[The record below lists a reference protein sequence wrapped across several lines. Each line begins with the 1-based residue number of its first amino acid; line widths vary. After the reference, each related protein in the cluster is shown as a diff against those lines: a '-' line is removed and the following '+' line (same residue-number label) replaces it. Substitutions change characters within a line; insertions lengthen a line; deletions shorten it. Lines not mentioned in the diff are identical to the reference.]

1 MTRTILNESPRAARA
16 SGCAARRREIPRC
29 KIGGALICGFVA
41 LGVSISTLAVDTRD
55 YNAYIKL
62 KANTTL
68 EYEVSGWPTADKWD
82 PEGEMSDSG
91 YYLIPSGKTLTTKTD
106 NNNSHPPGG
115 TWPMAELAIGGT
127 FTITASGGRARA
139 AVTPR
144 LALLPGGTIT
154 LSSAYSTLNGDTLD
168 IRGTA
173 ANPSLIN
180 SSLSY
185 TNDNTRY
192 YSQLNIAFTG
202 DSDAVVKFT
211 RTSPR
216 GDNFQRAIRVEG
228 GFADFLGT
236 VIVDGA
242 HTWLR
247 PETTATTFD
256 VGGTLWVTNGAGV
269 YVATVSPTFGSLV
282 LASDTTLQIA
292 SGRAVTVANAF
303 KIAEGATILFADASS
318 LKNDYRTGAD
328 HSPTGI
334 TFISVCGAANA
345 AAVDRTAL
353 FNAVKAGSEQY
364 LYEGAIPR
372 LKLAESVREDGG
384 VDFKLSHEPFVAQ
397 TTNCAAAHDPYT
409 KGDYNYLSDGQ
420 EVSSEYDYVTL
431 KDKAV
436 YFSGATSYKFPGK
449 SWTIV
454 GGASPIGFYGGNSLD
469 VDDLRLLNG
478 AWLRPMSKD
487 INAYLKGAAT
497 LYGTV
502 NFRVFGSNTF
512 WVPANLSGVGDIIV
526 TLDVDKIIYTSCAN
540 YRGRLELSGDNSAWT
555 GRVMVG
561 CGRSATAKEGLTNL
575 TLRVTSATSLGG
587 AREAFTFDAVKIADT
602 CTLAITDTATFDAAN
617 RGWCLMDGSTVSIS
631 SGKVVT
637 MNETVTFGGASQ
649 KTSEGTL
656 ILGGAAKFYDS
667 ENDAATDTPNG
678 ASFRIA
684 AGALGVTSAEALAG
698 VDLTFA
704 AGTKL
709 LAFPESEGL
718 TLSAAPTFEGGTL
731 PVELQIE
738 DDYVGGA
745 ANILTLPSSVP
756 FDASTL
762 SVTGKKGYRV
772 GPVTART
779 EGDTTTYGVAVSK
792 IGFVIIMQ

>member
-1 MTRTILNESPRAARA
+1 MTREV
-16 SGCAARRREIPRC
+16 
-29 KIGGALICGFVA
+29 LIYGFVA
-41 LGVSISTLAVDTRD
+41 LGLAFSSLAVDTRD

-91 YYLIPSGKTLTTKTD
+91 YYLIPSGKTLTTKTK
-106 NNNSHPPGG
+106 NTSSCPPGG
-115 TWPMAELAIGGT
+115 TWPMAELAIEGT
-127 FTITASGGRARA
+127 FTITANGTRDKA

-144 LALLPGGTIT
+144 LALLPGGKIVLNT
-154 LSSAYSTLNGDTLD
+154 AYSTLNGDTLD

-173 ANPSLIN
+173 ANPSIVN
-180 SSLSY
+180 SAITLGD
-185 TNDNTRY
+185 DNTKY
-192 YSQLNIAFTG
+192 FPQLNIAFTG

-211 RTSPR
+211 RTTTQ
-216 GDNFQRAIRVEG
+216 GDDFQRAFRVDG
-228 GFADFLGT
+228 GFADFFGT
-236 VIVDGA
+236 AIIDGP

-256 VGGTLWVTNGAGV
+256 IGGTLWVTNGASV

-282 LASDTTLQIA
+282 MASDTTLRIA
-292 SGRAVTVANAF
+292 SGRAVTVTNAF
-303 KIAEGATILFADASS
+303 KIAEGATIIFADASL
-318 LKNDYRTGAD
+318 LKKDYRTGTD

-345 AAVDRTAL
+345 AAVDRAVL

-372 LKLAESVREDGG
+372 LKLVESVREDGG

-397 TTNCAAAHDPYT
+397 TTSCGANASPYT
-409 KGDYNYLSDGQ
+409 KGNYDYLSDGQ

-431 KDKAV
+431 KDKSV
-436 YFSGATSYKFPGK
+436 YFNTTTPYEFPGK

-454 GGASPIGFYGGNSLD
+454 GGSQPVGFYSGD
-469 VDDLRLLNG
+469 KMIVEDLRLLDG
-478 AWLRPMSKD
+478 AWFRQMSKD
-487 INAYLKGAAT
+487 KNAYVEGAAT

-512 WVPANLSGVGDIIV
+512 WVRANLSGVGDIIV

-540 YRGRLELSGDNSAWT
+540 YRGRLELSGDNSDWS
-555 GRVMVG
+555 GRVWVG

-575 TLRVTSATSLGG
+575 TLRVTSAASLGG

-602 CTLAITDTATFDAAN
+602 CTLAITETGTFDAAN

-656 ILGGAAKFYDS
+656 VLGGAAKFYDS

-698 VDLTFA
+698 VDLAFA

-718 TLSAAPTFEGGTL
+718 TLSAEPTFEGGTL

-738 DDYVGGA
+738 DGYVGGA

-762 SVTGKKGYRV
+762 SVTGKKGYRIS
-772 GPVTART
+772 PVTART
-779 EGDTTTYGVAVSK
+779 EGDTTTYGVTVSK
-792 IGFVIIMQ
+792 LGFVILVQ